1 MYPCISLY
9 TDLPTH
15 RLSSCP
21 SIHLHSSVWPKPFLL
36 LPAASPKCEG
46 NSKCTARVSVKVKSH
61 FSPNNN
67 QTLPAAG
74 AAESA
79 PFSAM
84 SCSHRFSFKPNFHS
98 QHIGPVCQQKVVTD
112 QAPMPVR
119 ALFTLR
125 VAGGHGEGLSQFGCW
140 SFSSHFWRRYCT
152 FMASLSDF
160 FGRIQSLRDSVKV
173 SKTCC
178 YVTFDDHF
186 SHLISVPLHPAF
198 KVLAQ

>member
-1 MYPCISLY
+1 MICTCLSVYPCISLY

-67 QTLPAAG
+67 QTLPAA
-74 AAESA
+74 ARTASPASQTFIHSTLARSA
-79 PFSAM
+79 SRKWSPIKRHA
-84 SCSHRFSFKPNFHS
+84 S
-98 QHIGPVCQQKVVTD
+98 QST
-112 QAPMPVR
+112 
-119 ALFTLR
+119 FTLR

-186 SHLISVPLHPAF
+186 PHLISVPLHPAF